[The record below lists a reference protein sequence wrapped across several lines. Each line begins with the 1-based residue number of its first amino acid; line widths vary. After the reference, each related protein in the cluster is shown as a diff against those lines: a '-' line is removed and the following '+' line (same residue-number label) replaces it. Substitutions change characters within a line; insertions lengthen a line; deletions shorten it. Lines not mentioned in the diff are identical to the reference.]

1 MCRLFGL
8 IANKPVNIRFSMLEA
23 RNCFKRQGK
32 VNADGWGIGWYE
44 QDGKSKIEKYGE
56 SAFASSRFNELVKE
70 VISKIFIAHV
80 RYMSSGS
87 EKSQRN
93 AHPFAYDSW
102 LFAHNGTIEREKFIN
117 LLKKPYSLGLTSEPI
132 DSELYFRW
140 IVQCIEEDKD
150 PIEGIK
156 RATDELK
163 YLGQGSRGLNFIL
176 SDGKNLYAY
185 RGGNPLYYLDRNPEE
200 YINASS
206 EETEALIDIKKARNE
221 KAVIVATEK
230 ITESENWQSIEN
242 NMLIWIN
249 NDLMIK
255 EV

>member
-23 RNCFKRQGK
+23 GNSFKRQGK
-32 VNADGWGIGWYE
+32 GNADGWGIGWYE

-56 SAFASSRFNELVKE
+56 SAFASRRFNELAKE
-70 VISKIFIAHV
+70 VNSKIFIAHV
-80 RYMSSGS
+80 RYMSSGL

-93 AHPFAYDSW
+93 AHPFAYKSW
-102 LFAHNGTIEREKFIN
+102 LFAHNGTLKKEEVLN
-117 LLKKPYSLGLTSEPI
+117 LLSEPYSLGFTSEPI
-132 DSELYFRW
+132 DSELYFRY
-140 IVQCIEEDKD
+140 IVQCIEKDKD

-156 RATDELK
+156 RATNEVK
-163 YLGQGSRGLNFIL
+163 YLGRGLNFIL

-185 RGGNPLYYLDRNPEE
+185 RDGNPLYYLDRNPEE

-242 NMLIWIN
+242 NKLIWIN
-249 NDLMIK
+249 NDLIIK